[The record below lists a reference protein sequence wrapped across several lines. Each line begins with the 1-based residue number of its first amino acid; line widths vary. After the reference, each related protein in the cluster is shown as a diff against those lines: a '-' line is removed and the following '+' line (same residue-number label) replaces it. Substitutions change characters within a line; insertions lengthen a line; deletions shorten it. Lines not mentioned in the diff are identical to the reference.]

1 MKSIMIDA
9 VIADIIVGEW
19 VTNELVAGDISNQI
33 TRIRITN
40 HQS

>member
-9 VIADIIVGEW
+9 VIADIIVAEW
-19 VTNELVAGDISNQI
+19 VTNELVGGDISNQI